1 MNPPSTQT
9 PGKKRKVPEA
19 ELSECCRFY
28 VAQREEGV
36 SRNDAFA
43 AVLRMGFPNK
53 LHSLECQV
61 QKFKR
66 DGHAVLVEKRTGR
79 TPTLDAAQEEK
90 IKDFVRAKN
99 SRNELIALRDVR
111 KFVHDEFGCEYS
123 DPSCSRLMHRL
134 GMTNKKCRTKSAGFK
149 YTADELVDM
158 YWQYILDLRAK
169 WKIYKDPSL
178 LASID
183 TTFTSEAKR
192 DEHSWSDKGSAPLVS
207 KNTSLKRTNAIVTM
221 PYADGVNHTPCHMW
235 TSDPRCA
242 PLTLDRVPTDR
253 RLKLHAEFLA
263 NCEEFGIDPSRVHYY
278 KDGGMYIG
286 ETPEMYM
293 EFLADVDRNVTVFH
307 DGGHSFK
314 KDGQSIFGLMG
325 FKHHE
330 TYPSA
335 VHQFLSP
342 NDFHLHGVKSKW
354 RREYPKFADDVTATL
369 RLMQLIDRDTVA
381 NSKKY
386 FINNLLRVKKSHI
399 AHIVGATTLV

>member
-1 MNPPSTQT
+1 MNLLPTKTPS
-9 PGKKRKVPEA
+9 KKRKVSEA
-19 ELSECCRFY
+19 ELTECCRFY
-28 VAQREEGV
+28 AAQRDEGV
-36 SRNDAFA
+36 SRVDAFA
-43 AVLRMGFPNK
+43 AVVRLGFPNT
-53 LHSLECQV
+53 LHSLECQL

-79 TPTLDAAQEEK
+79 KPTLDADQEEK

-99 SRNELIALRDVR
+99 VQNEPIALRDVR
-111 KFVHDEFGCEYS
+111 KFVLDEYGYEYS

-149 YTADELVDM
+149 YSTDERLDM
-158 YWQYILDLRAK
+158 YWKYILDLRAK
-169 WKIYKDPSL
+169 WKIYKEPSL

-192 DEHSWSDKGSAPLVS
+192 DERSWSDRGSAPLVS
-207 KNTSLKRTNAIVTM
+207 KNTSLKRTNAVVTM
-221 PYADGVNHTPCHMW
+221 PYADGINHMPCHMW
-235 TSDPRCA
+235 TSDSRCA
-242 PLTLDRVPTDR
+242 LLTLDRVPTAR
-253 RLKLHAEFLA
+253 RQKLHAEFLA
-263 NCEEFGIDPSRVHYY
+263 TCEEFEIDPSRVHYC

-286 ETPEMYM
+286 ETSEMYM

-307 DGGHSFK
+307 DGGRSFK
-314 KDGQSIFGLMG
+314 KDGQSIFDLMG

-342 NDFHLHGVKSKW
+342 NDFHLHGVKSTW
-354 RREYPKFADDVTATL
+354 RGEYPKFADDVSATL
-369 RLMQLIDRDTVA
+369 RLMQLIDCDTVA

-386 FINNLLRVKKSHI
+386 FMNNLLRVKKSHI
-399 AHIVGATTLV
+399 AHVVGATSLV